1 MACGLTV
8 NMITNRIFDLAL
20 CVLIAPITL
29 PLILAIY
36 TIQSLSS
43 KYPAFHYSVRAK
55 QHCAPFKLIK
65 FRTMKPINEAET
77 ASGGHQDDRI
87 NTFGRFLRKVRLDEL
102 PQIWNILRGDMSFVG
117 PRPPL
122 LKYVNSF
129 PETYER
135 VLEAKPGITGLATLK
150 YHQREKVILSKARS
164 SAETEE
170 IYVTICIPQKARLD
184 LLYCKNK
191 SICFDLQLLLQTM
204 GTIILPKGTK
214 AD

>member
-20 CVLIAPITL
+20 CALIAPIAI
-29 PLILAIY
+29 PLMLAIY
-36 TIQSLSS
+36 AFQRLSS
-43 KYPAFHYSVRAK
+43 EYPAFHYSVRAK
-55 QHCAPFKLIK
+55 QHCVPFKLIK
-65 FRTMKPINEAET
+65 FRTMKPINEGET

-87 NTFGRFLRKVRLDEL
+87 SKSGRFLRKVRLDEL

-129 PETYER
+129 PETYAR
-135 VLEAKPGITGLATLK
+135 VLQEKPGITGLATLK
-150 YHQREKVILSKARS
+150 YHQREKVILSNART

-170 IYVTICIPQKARLD
+170 IYRTICIPQKARLD
-184 LLYCKNK
+184 LLYCHHK
-191 SICFDLQLLLQTM
+191 SVCFDLQLILKTI
-204 GTIILPKGTK
+204 GTVILPKKTK
-214 AD
+214 DD